1 MSDVTPRKASH
12 TALMVAG
19 YRARATAAPDA
30 LCSDPW
36 AAELVGEEG
45 LEFSRLHD
53 RAFPHGEMWL
63 AVRTA
68 WLDAR
73 VRSLA
78 GPERPQVVI
87 LGAGFDTRAA
97 RLAADGVRFFEVDQP
112 ATQADKLARL
122 ERLDGYP
129 MDAATFVSC
138 DFERDDFLDRLVAAG
153 FDAEAPALVLWEG
166 VTHYLTEEAIRA
178 TLTRLAVCDPGTV
191 LLFDY
196 INRKLAQGNNRLT
209 ATDERLREMVADL
222 GEPFVSGFNDPL
234 PILQQSGFR
243 HIRTV
248 SFDQACLSLT
258 GTYDRERL
266 FRFQHF
272 AIASRGVSFD
282 P

>member
-1 MSDVTPRKASH
+1 M
-12 TALMVAG
+12 
-19 YRARATAAPDA
+19 
-30 LCSDPW
+30 DPW
-36 AAELVGEEG
+36 AAALAGDEG
-45 LEFSRLHD
+45 IQLSERHD
-53 RAFPHGEMWL
+53 RAFAHGELWL

-78 GPERPQVVI
+78 GPDRPQVVI
-87 LGAGFDTRAA
+87 LGAGLDTRSA
-97 RLAADGVRFFEVDQP
+97 RLAQAGVRFFEVDQP
-112 ATQADKLARL
+112 ASQADKRDRL
-122 ERLDGYP
+122 GRLSGYP
-129 MDAATFVSC
+129 VDAPTYVAC
-138 DFERDDFLDRLVAAG
+138 DFEHDDFLDRLVAAG
-153 FDAEAPALVLWEG
+153 FDKDTPTLLLWEG
-166 VTHYLTEEAIRA
+166 VTPYLTEDAIRA
-178 TLTRLAVCDPGTV
+178 TLSRVAACHPRSV

-196 INRKLAQGNNRLT
+196 INRKLADGNRLQP
-209 ATDERLREMVADL
+209 TDERLRELVADL

-234 PILQQSGFR
+234 PMLQQAGFQ

-272 AIASRGVSFD
+272 AIASRGLSFD

>member
-1 MSDVTPRKASH
+1 MSDAAPRKASH

-19 YRARATAAPDA
+19 YRARATAAADPI
-30 LCSDPW
+30 CFDPW
-36 AAELVGEEG
+36 AAQLGGDEG
-45 LEFSRLHD
+45 IALSERHD
-53 RAFPHGEMWL
+53 RAFPHGELWL

-73 VRSLA
+73 VRSLI

-87 LGAGFDTRAA
+87 LGAGLDTRSA
-97 RLAADGVRFFEVDQP
+97 RLARGGVRFFEVDQP
-112 ATQADKLARL
+112 ASQADKRARLARL
-122 ERLDGYP
+122 NGYP
-129 MDAATFVSC
+129 VDASTYVSC

-153 FDAEAPALVLWEG
+153 FDTNTPALLLWEG
-166 VTHYLTEEAIRA
+166 VTPYLSEDAIRA
-178 TLTRLAVCDPGTV
+178 TLARIAACHPESV

-196 INRKLAQGNNRLT
+196 INRKLAQGNRLSES
-209 ATDERLREMVADL
+209 DESLRELVADL
-222 GEPFVSGFNDPL
+222 GEPFVTGFNDPL
-234 PILQQSGFR
+234 PLLQGAGFR